1 MPTGPSTEEDILHLD
16 LRITS
21 KNYIQEILD
30 PRILSLLHV
39 RVMLGA
45 VHVLGV
51 MLGAV
56 LAKRN
61 FT

>member
-39 RVMLGA
+39 RVMLGD
-45 VHVLGV
+45 VLGV